1 MNYFYTLLFL
11 VLFFTSCKENKVYN
25 NEKAKR
31 TVIIYMSAENNL
43 NHIAIDDIN
52 EMVEGSKKMPANTN
66 FIAFVDL
73 ADKTNPPYVLRFEN
87 GKSQIDTD
95 ITFNEDFYA
104 SDPNMMHDVLSRII
118 LKYPAESFGLVLW
131 GHANGWFV
139 DDNSIDFNN
148 KGKHRAYGGDTGN
161 NTNYNAGKY
170 WMNIPDMAKC
180 LERLPIK
187 FDYIFAD
194 CCNFQC
200 VEVAY
205 ELRNTVDYIIGSP
218 AEIPGNGAPYDKLLP
233 CLLNTKEL
241 YYKDIVDVYYNHYY
255 QKESGNYPNLDIA
268 VPLSVISTK
277 NISALASAT
286 RNISQ
291 ELFSAEINID
301 NVIYYYKN
309 WPCKVMFD
317 AKSLILNNFSINN
330 GIDSWLNALERTVVY
345 KKRCSSWDTIFSI
358 SFTDFNVT
366 DENYSGVSMFFPL
379 EEYDTKFMDYN
390 KNISQLQWFYDSGMN
405 EYYIK
410 NNNL

>member
-1 MNYFYTLLFL
+1 MNYLYPLLCL
-11 VLFFTSCKENKVYN
+11 VLFFTSCKENKIYN
-25 NEKAKR
+25 NEKAER
-31 TVIIYMSAENNL
+31 TVIIYISAENNL
-43 NHIAIDDIN
+43 SNIAIDDIT
-52 EMVEGSKKMPANTN
+52 EMVEGSKNMPANTN

-73 ADKTNPPYVLRFEN
+73 ADKSVLPYVLSFKN
-87 GKSQIDTD
+87 GKSLTDTD
-95 ITFNEDFYA
+95 ITFNEDFYS
-104 SDPNMMHDVLSRII
+104 SDPNMMHKVLSKII
-118 LKYPAESFGLVLW
+118 LKYPAKSYGLVLW

-139 DDNSIDFNN
+139 ENNSIDFNN
-148 KGKHRAYGGDTGN
+148 GVKRRAYGVDTGN
-161 NTNYNAGKY
+161 NTSSTNRQY

-205 ELRNTVDYIIGSP
+205 ELRNTADYIIGSP

-233 CLLNTKEL
+233 SLLNTNEL

-255 QKESGNYPNLDIA
+255 QKESSNYPNVDIG

-286 RNISQ
+286 KNISH
-291 ELFSAEINID
+291 ELFSNEINID
-301 NVIYYYKN
+301 NAIYYYKN
-309 WPCKVMFD
+309 WTCKIMFD
-317 AKSLILNNFSINN
+317 AKSLILNNFSVQE
-330 GIDSWLNALERTVVY
+330 GVASWLNALDRTVIY
-345 KKRCSSWDTIFSI
+345 KKRCSSWDTMLSI
-358 SFTDFNVT
+358 SFSDFNVT
-366 DENYSGVSMFFPL
+366 DDNYGGISMFIPL
-379 EEYDTKFMDYN
+379 EIYDIKFMDYN

-405 EYYIK
+405 DYYNK